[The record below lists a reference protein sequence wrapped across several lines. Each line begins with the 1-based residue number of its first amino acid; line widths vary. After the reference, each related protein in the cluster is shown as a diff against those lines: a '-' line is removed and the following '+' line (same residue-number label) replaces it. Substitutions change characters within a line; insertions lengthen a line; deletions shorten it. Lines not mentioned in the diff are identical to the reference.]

1 MDLARDENPRQLLE
15 HRDVWETA
23 LKKIESGEMPPSDAK
38 KLPDDQR
45 ELVVKFLTQTLN
57 ELHCDEGI
65 KPGHPVLRRLNR
77 TEYDLTILDLT
88 GLDLRLAETFAPDP
102 TGYGFDNIGD
112 ILTLSPVQVE
122 QFHEAAKKIVA
133 AIRASRESKPEV
145 YRRVFAIEGLS
156 GEEPTAAKQILQRF
170 AERAFRRPVE
180 PAYLDRVMQIYALA
194 RKKGESHEDGVAH
207 LLTTVLISPRFLM
220 RIENDHSDTDEPYL
234 VDNYEMASRLS
245 YFLWSRPPDEALLQA
260 AEKGDL
266 VQEEGLKRETLRML
280 KDSRVSAL
288 ADHFFGQ
295 WLGFRE
301 LANHRPDVKTFPEY
315 NAELQEAI
323 LGEVRYLLRDV
334 IQNDQ
339 PITHLLDANYTY
351 ANERLA
357 QWYGIEGVKGK
368 NFQKVNLNDHK
379 RGGLIT
385 SAALLMLQSDPTR
398 TNVPR
403 RGNFLAGQ
411 ILGAPPPPPPPDVP
425 PLDSV
430 ADGKKRSLREMLE
443 LHRSKPDCAGCHAKI
458 DPLGF
463 SLENYDAL
471 GRWRDED
478 DGFPIHPESKTED
491 GRVLKNAADLKTY
504 LMDHRSAFRRV
515 MAKNLL
521 IYALGRGLR
530 GDDEC
535 MVRDI
540 IRATEEKDDKFS
552 AMVIAIVMTDAFRYR
567 QNPDD

>member
-1 MDLARDENPRQLLE
+1 
-15 HRDVWETA
+15 
-23 LKKIESGEMPPSDAK
+23 
-38 KLPDDQR
+38 
-45 ELVVKFLTQTLN
+45 
-57 ELHCDEGI
+57 
-65 KPGHPVLRRLNR
+65 
-77 TEYDLTILDLT
+77 
-88 GLDLRLAETFAPDP
+88 
-102 TGYGFDNIGD
+102 
-112 ILTLSPVQVE
+112 
-122 QFHEAAKKIVA
+122 
-133 AIRASRESKPEV
+133 
-145 YRRVFAIEGLS
+145 
-156 GEEPTAAKQILQRF
+156 
-170 AERAFRRPVE
+170 
-180 PAYLDRVMQIYALA
+180 
-194 RKKGESHEDGVAH
+194 
-207 LLTTVLISPRFLM
+207 
-220 RIENDHSDTDEPYL
+220 
-234 VDNYEMASRLS
+234 
-245 YFLWSRPPDEALLQA
+245 
-260 AEKGDL
+260 
-266 VQEEGLKRETLRML
+266 
-280 KDSRVSAL
+280 
-288 ADHFFGQ
+288 
-295 WLGFRE
+295 
-301 LANHRPDVKTFPEY
+301 
-315 NAELQEAI
+315 
-323 LGEVRYLLRDV
+323 
-334 IQNDQ
+334 
-339 PITHLLDANYTY
+339 
-351 ANERLA
+351 
-357 QWYGIEGVKGK
+357 
-368 NFQKVNLNDHK
+368 
-379 RGGLIT
+379 
-385 SAALLMLQSDPTR
+385 MLQSDPTR